1 MVFNKPTIFRRKTM
15 TTIKLTTTQQT
26 VLKAATKRQD
36 GSIHPLPKTLKGGAA
51 LKVINALEKK
61 GMINNISMGK
71 HYKDWQITDEGYRTV
86 GQEPPAQ
93 EVETTT
99 APETKEEPIEATTT
113 TPETNEEPAE
123 ATTTTQETE
132 EKPAK
137 TTTMTET
144 EEEPKAEEKPAR
156 KIRQGTKQAKV
167 IALLQR
173 PMGAN
178 IDQIVEETNWKP
190 HSVRGFLAGTIKK
203 KLGLELTTTKTRLDV
218 LDPEKPT
225 IMCTTYFLANNGKNH
240 DRI

>member
-1 MVFNKPTIFRRKTM
+1 MVSNESTIFRRKIM

-26 VLKAATKRQD
+26 VLEAATNRQD

-51 LKVINALEKK
+51 LKVINALDKK

-71 HYKDWQITDEGYRTV
+71 HYKDWQITDEGYRAV
-86 GQEPPAQ
+86 GQELPAQ
-93 EVETTT
+93 EVETTP
-99 APETKEEPIEATTT
+99 APETKEEPKEATTT
-113 TPETNEEPAE
+113 TSETKEEPVE
-123 ATTTTQETE
+123 ATTTSKTE
-132 EKPAK
+132 EK
-137 TTTMTET
+137 
-144 EEEPKAEEKPAR
+144 PKAEEKPAR

-178 IDQIVEETNWKP
+178 IDQIVEETNWKS
-190 HSVRGFLAGTIKK
+190 HTVRGFLAGTIKK

-225 IMCTTYFLANNGKNH
+225 ILCTTYFLADDGKNH
-240 DRI
+240 DRL